1 MPVTERTTCTS
12 HPLAQARF
20 IRSLCIA
27 SALALLPLGQSLAGA
42 YEDSLSSARLGD
54 TSQLVDLIKRG
65 TDPDTADANGN
76 TLLILAARE
85 GQLAT
90 VEALLKYR
98 AKVATRNKAGDSA
111 LMLAVLAGHERVAE
125 VLMKAGAPIN
135 QDGWTPLHYAAFEG
149 REALFD
155 KFLAAGADVNAR
167 APNQATPLMLAARNG
182 HIDVVKRLLKRPEV
196 DLDAVNDAGLTADN
210 WALQN
215 ANTDIADLIRA
226 ERKRRGGKNPSITI
240 EID

>member
-1 MPVTERTTCTS
+1 MPSPDRS
-12 HPLAQARF
+12 FRLAL
-20 IRSLCIA
+20 RSLLAAA
-27 SALALLPLGQSLAGA
+27 SAFVLLGAGPAGA
-42 YEDSLSSARLGD
+42 GSYEDALSSARLGD
-54 TSQLVDLIKRG
+54 TSQLVGLLGKGI
-65 TDPDTADANGN
+65 DPDTVDAQGN

-98 AKVATRNKAGDSA
+98 ASVGTRNLAGDSA
-111 LMLAVLAGHERVAE
+111 LMLAVLAGHEQVAD

-149 REALFD
+149 RLVLLD
-155 KFLAAGADVNAR
+155 KLLAAGAEANAA
-167 APNQATPLMLAARNG
+167 APNKSTALMLAARNG
-182 HIDVVKRLLKRPEV
+182 HIDVVRRLLKRPDV
-196 DLDAVNDAGLTADN
+196 DLDMVNDAGLTADN

-226 ERKRRGGKNPSITI
+226 ERRRRGGKNPSITI
-240 EID
+240 EIE